1 MRLRATGFK
10 RRNSPF
16 CTATGQKLT
25 EETRGYNLD
34 SPVIILR
41 LSAIREW
48 PKLIVS
54 VGKGMFTL
62 I

>member
-10 RRNSPF
+10 RLASPF
-16 CTATGQKLT
+16 CTATGQKT
-25 EETRGYNLD
+25 TGEIRGYNHD

-41 LSAIREW
+41 LSAVREW
-48 PKLIVS
+48 PKLIEN